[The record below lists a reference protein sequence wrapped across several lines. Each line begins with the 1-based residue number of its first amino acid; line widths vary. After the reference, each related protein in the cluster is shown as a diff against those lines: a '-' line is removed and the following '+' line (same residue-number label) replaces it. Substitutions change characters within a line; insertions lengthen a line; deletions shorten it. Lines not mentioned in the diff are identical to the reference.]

1 MAGSYSSSIF
11 SFLRNFHTVFQR
23 GCTNLLSH
31 QQCRRVPFSPQPL
44 LHFLS
49 VDLLMMAI
57 LTGGTS
63 LVAQTVKNLSACNTE
78 DLGSIPG
85 SGRSPGEGNGYSFQ
99 CSCLENPMDR
109 GTWRA
114 IVHGVAKSR
123 TRPSDFHL
131 HFNVHFEN

>member
-11 SFLRNFHTVFQR
+11 SLVRNFHTVFQR

-85 SGRSPGEGNGYSFQ
+85 SGRSPGEGNAYPLQF
-99 CSCLENPMDR
+99 SCLENSMDR
-109 GTWRA
+109 GPWWATVYEVTKDWKRL
-114 IVHGVAKSR
+114 
-123 TRPSDFHL
+123 SD
-131 HFNVHFEN
+131 